1 MQQVRDILTILNMHF
16 VVLLII
22 FDALDHIENAERKM
36 TIEINEDEFLKQ
48 TLKNGKKNNKQI
60 ENFEQN

>member
-1 MQQVRDILTILNMHF
+1 MHF
-16 VVLLII
+16 VILLII

-36 TIEINEDEFLKQ
+36 TIEINHNEFLKQ
-48 TLKNGKKNNKQI
+48 TLKNGKKNDKQM